1 MSSQQRS
8 AIVGV
13 GYTEFSKASGKS
25 TLAMAV
31 EATRSALAD
40 AGIDKQDVGGV
51 VTYAMG
57 DSAPAA
63 GVVSYLGRDEPT
75 WLVDWNGGGNLA
87 CGVVGLADAAI
98 RSGVAD
104 VVVAYRSLNGRSG
117 KRLGGSG
124 QAPPFGGSQ
133 EVSTPMGLMTYPQR
147 VAMWCRRHMETHGTT
162 SEQLGQIAIKT
173 RAHAVLNERAVMR
186 KPLDLEGY
194 LASPM
199 IADPLRLNDICLET
213 DGAVAVVLSS
223 QQRAASCR
231 QTPVFVLSSAY
242 GAMTSPGTDF
252 NDYLSW
258 PDMTQ
263 NFTRQMRDPLFGQ
276 AGVTQDDIDVA
287 EIYDCFTHT
296 VVMGLEGLGF
306 CGPGEAGDYVS
317 EPDTLV
323 LGGRMPVNTHGGLLS
338 EGYLHGMNHIVEAV
352 EQLRGQSGVRQVPD
366 AEVALVTGGAMTN
379 GSGLILGRG

>member
-1 MSSQQRS
+1 MTSTSQSQ
-8 AIVGV
+8 IVGV

-31 EATRSALAD
+31 EATSAALAD
-40 AGIDKQDVGGV
+40 AGIDRADVSGV

-63 GVVSYLGRDEPT
+63 GLVGYLGRDEPT
-75 WLVDWNGGGNLA
+75 WLVDWHGGGNLA

-124 QAPPFGGSQ
+124 QKPPLSGSQ
-133 EVSTPMGLMTYPQR
+133 EVATPSGLLTYPQR
-147 VAMWCRRHMETHGTT
+147 VALWCRRHMETYGTT
-162 SEQLGQIAIKT
+162 SEQLGQIAVKT
-173 RAHAVLNERAVMR
+173 RAHAMLNTRAVMR

-194 LASPM
+194 LASPV

-213 DGAVAVVLSS
+213 DGAVAVVLTSAE
-223 QQRAASCR
+223 RAASCR
-231 QTPVFVLSSAY
+231 QTPVSVLSSVY
-242 GAMTSPGTDF
+242 GAMTSPGLDF
-252 NDYLSW
+252 NDYHSW
-258 PDMTQ
+258 PDMTG
-263 NFTRQMRDPLFGQ
+263 NFTNQMRAPLFGQ
-276 AGVTQDDIDVA
+276 AGLTVDDIDVA
-287 EIYDCFTHT
+287 QIYDCFTHT
-296 VVMGLEGLGF
+296 VLMGLEGLGF
-306 CGPGEAGDYVS
+306 CGPGEGGDYVS

-352 EQLRGQSGVRQVPD
+352 EQLRGQSGDRQVPD